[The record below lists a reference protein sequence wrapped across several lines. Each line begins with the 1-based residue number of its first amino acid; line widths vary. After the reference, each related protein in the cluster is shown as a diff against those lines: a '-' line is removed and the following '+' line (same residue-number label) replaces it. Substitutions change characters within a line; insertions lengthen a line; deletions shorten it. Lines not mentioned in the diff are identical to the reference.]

1 MRGVL
6 GVGALGLM
14 LMAGC
19 AAETKLRPVPEA
31 GILQGGKS
39 SAITEEAGVRLTAD
53 GSAWQGS
60 PSDLERRVTPV
71 YVRLENHGD
80 RPLRLQYKDFALVGQ
95 ESRFRYSALAPLSLR
110 RASSSRDTE
119 EPASIRP
126 AMYPAGRVWVGG
138 GYGYGYGPWRGWGP
152 GWYGGP
158 WGWGSPFYGPYPYY
172 YEQPLPTEDMLNDA
186 LPEGTLE
193 PGGTQEGFLYFQ
205 GVAHRENAV
214 TLQLNLVDAQ
224 TGEPFG
230 SMGIPF
236 EVSTK

>member
-1 MRGVL
+1 MRGAL

-19 AAETKLRPVPEA
+19 AAETKLRPLPEA

-39 SAITEEAGVRLTAD
+39 SAITERDGVRLTAD
-53 GSAWQGS
+53 GSAWRGA
-60 PSDLERRVTPV
+60 PSNLERRVTPV
-71 YVRLENHGD
+71 FVRLENHGD

-95 ESRFRYSALAPLSLR
+95 DSRFRYSALPPLSLR

-126 AMYPAGRVWVGG
+126 VMYPRGGVWVGG
-138 GYGYGYGPWRGWGP
+138 GYGYRPWRGGWGP

-158 WGWGSPFYGPYPYY
+158 WGWGSPFYGPYPYA
-172 YEQPLPTEDMLNDA
+172 YEQPLPTEDMLNNA

-214 TLQLNLVDAQ
+214 TLQLQLVDAG

-230 SMGIPF
+230 SLGIPF
-236 EVSTK
+236 QVSTK

>member
-1 MRGVL
+1 MRGAL

-31 GILQGGKS
+31 GVLQGGKS

-95 ESRFRYSALAPLSLR
+95 ESRFRYSALPPLSLR

-119 EPASIRP
+119 EPARIRP
-126 AMYPAGRVWVGG
+126 AVYPRGGMWVGG
-138 GYGYGYGPWRGWGP
+138 GYGYGPWRGWGP

-158 WGWGSPFYGPYPYY
+158 WGWGSPFYGPYPYH
-172 YEQPLPTEDMLNDA
+172 YEQPLPTEDMLNNA

-214 TLQLNLVDAQ
+214 TLQLRLVDAQ

-230 SMGIPF
+230 SLGIPF
-236 EVSTK
+236 QVSN

>member
-1 MRGVL
+1 MRGAL

-19 AAETKLRPVPEA
+19 AAETKLRPTPEA
-31 GILQGGKS
+31 GILQDNKS
-39 SAITEEAGVRLTAD
+39 SAITEQEGVRLTAD
-53 GSAWQGS
+53 GAAWHGS

-71 YVRLENHGD
+71 YVRLENQGQ

-95 ESRFRYSALAPLSLR
+95 ESRFRYSALPPLSLR
-110 RASSSRDTE
+110 RATSSRDTE
-119 EPASIRP
+119 AQATILPASGPR
-126 AMYPAGRVWVGG
+126 GRVWVGG
-138 GYGYGYGPWRGWGP
+138 GYGYGPYRGWGP
-152 GWYGGP
+152 GWYGPGP
-158 WGWGSPFYGPYPYY
+158 WGWGSPFYGPYPYTY
-172 YEQPLPTEDMLNDA
+172 YEQPLPTEDMLNNA

-214 TLQLNLVDAQ
+214 TLQVKLVDAE

-230 SMGIPF
+230 SLGIPF
-236 EVSTK
+236 QVSTK

>member
-1 MRGVL
+1 MRGAL

-31 GILQGGKS
+31 GVLQGGKS
-39 SAITEEAGVRLTAD
+39 SAITEEAGIRLTAD

-138 GYGYGYGPWRGWGP
+138 GYGYGPWRGWGP

-172 YEQPLPTEDMLNDA
+172 YEQPLPTEDMLNNA

-236 EVSTK
+236 QVSTK

>member
-1 MRGVL
+1 MRRAL

-31 GILQGGKS
+31 GVLQGGKS

-95 ESRFRYSALAPLSLR
+95 ESHFRYSALAPLSLR
-110 RASSSRDTE
+110 RASSSRDAE
-119 EPASIRP
+119 EPARIRP
-126 AMYPAGRVWVGG
+126 AMYPRGGMWVGG
-138 GYGYGYGPWRGWGP
+138 GYGYGPWRGWGP

-172 YEQPLPTEDMLNDA
+172 YEQPLPTEDMLNNA

-214 TLQLNLVDAQ
+214 TLQLKLVDAQ

-230 SMGIPF
+230 SLGIPF
-236 EVSTK
+236 QVSTK

>member
-1 MRGVL
+1 
-6 GVGALGLM
+6 M

-19 AAETKLRPVPEA
+19 AAETKLRPLPEA

-71 YVRLENHGD
+71 YVRLENHGE

-126 AMYPAGRVWVGG
+126 AVYPAGGVWVGG
-138 GYGYGYGPWRGWGP
+138 RYGYAPWRGWGP

-172 YEQPLPTEDMLNDA
+172 YEQPLPTEDMLNNA

-236 EVSTK
+236 QVSTK